1 MLLQKSAEHQT
12 GGGKE
17 LNRVSFITQARAQG
31 SSKQRQQHLACL
43 PAFWQYCPL
52 CSMSRILAAMP
63 KPALAGCSLLLQ
75 VKARPPTFVVW
86 ISGSTS
92 LSVPSQRFLAGQI
105 RRQFGFGGVPLRIVV
120 RHKPP
125 RKQRSRK

>member
-1 MLLQKSAEHQT
+1 
-12 GGGKE
+12 
-17 LNRVSFITQARAQG
+17 
-31 SSKQRQQHLACL
+31 
-43 PAFWQYCPL
+43 
-52 CSMSRILAAMP
+52 
-63 KPALAGCSLLLQ
+63 LQ

-86 ISGSTS
+86 ISGSTP

-125 RKQRSRK
+125 RKQRGRK